1 MKSFSQ
7 FMEVVEN
14 PSRNLKKQAK
24 AASKRVDVDFDG
36 DVDKNDRKYGGD
48 YGEFVPSA
56 DGKKKLKTGRV
67 KFATESDDAEQRRKD
82 AIADRKAQLVQLK
95 KEKTNQKSNKQIA
108 VDVTNSTLE
117 KVKNALD
124 AARNKNKDLLDALDD
139 EMEWRLKNCP
149 RPLDF

>member
-1 MKSFSQ
+1 
-7 FMEVVEN
+7 MEVVEN

-82 AIADRKAQLVQLK
+82 AIADRKAQLVKLE
-95 KEKTNQKSNKQIA
+95 KEKTNKKGNKEIA

-139 EMEWRLKNCP
+139 EME
-149 RPLDF
+149 

>member
-1 MKSFSQ
+1 
-7 FMEVVEN
+7 MEVVEN

-24 AASKRVDVDFDG
+24 AATKRIDTDVDG
-36 DVDKNDRKYGGD
+36 DVDKNDTTYSND
-48 YGEFVPSA
+48 FGEFVPSV

-82 AIADRKAQLVQLK
+82 AIADRKAQLVQLN

-139 EMEWRLKNCP
+139 EME
-149 RPLDF
+149 

>member
-1 MKSFSQ
+1 
-7 FMEVVEN
+7 MEVVEN

-24 AASKRVDVDFDG
+24 AATKRIDTDVDG
-36 DVDKNDRKYGGD
+36 DVDKNDTTYSND
-48 YGEFVPSA
+48 FGEFVPSV

-82 AIADRKAQLVQLK
+82 AIADRKAQLVQLN

-108 VDVTNSTLE
+108 VDATNSTLE

-139 EMEWRLKNCP
+139 EME
-149 RPLDF
+149 

>member
-24 AASKRVDVDFDG
+24 AATKRIDTDVDG
-36 DVDKNDRKYGGD
+36 DVDKNDTTYSND
-48 YGEFVPSA
+48 FGEFVPSV
-56 DGKKKLKTGRV
+56 DGKKKLKTSRV

-82 AIADRKAQLVQLK
+82 AIADRKAQLVQLN

-139 EMEWRLKNCP
+139 EME
-149 RPLDF
+149 

>member
-7 FMEVVEN
+7 FMEVIEN

-24 AASKRVDVDFDG
+24 AATKRIDTDVDG
-36 DVDKNDRKYGGD
+36 DVDKNDTACSND
-48 YGEFVPSA
+48 FGEFVPSV

-67 KFATESDDAEQRRKD
+67 KFATESDDVEQRRKD
-82 AIADRKAQLVQLK
+82 AIADRKAQLAQLN
-95 KEKTNQKSNKQIA
+95 KEKTNQKSNKQITI
-108 VDVTNSTLE
+108 DVTNSTLE

-139 EMEWRLKNCP
+139 EME
-149 RPLDF
+149 

>member
-14 PSRNLKKQAK
+14 PSRNLKKLAK
-24 AASKRVDVDFDG
+24 AAAKRVDVDFDG
-36 DVDKNDRKYGGD
+36 DVDKNDTTYGGD

-139 EMEWRLKNCP
+139 EME
-149 RPLDF
+149 

>member
-7 FMEVVEN
+7 FMEVIEN

-24 AASKRVDVDFDG
+24 AATKRIDTDVDG
-36 DVDKNDRKYGGD
+36 DVDKNDTACSND
-48 YGEFVPSA
+48 FGEFVPSA

-67 KFATESDDAEQRRKD
+67 KFATESDDVEQRRKD
-82 AIADRKAQLVQLK
+82 AIADRKAQLAQLN
-95 KEKTNQKSNKQIA
+95 KEKTNQKSNKQITI
-108 VDVTNSTLE
+108 DVTNSTLE

-139 EMEWRLKNCP
+139 EME
-149 RPLDF
+149 